1 MILMCV
7 RNQNS
12 FHIAIG
18 NCLEKRQRIVAG
30 ILRMHSAIQHEPV
43 ALNLKIVRIRADLGV
58 SGKVNEFQMR
68 FPSAS

>member
-1 MILMCV
+1 VILMCV

-43 ALNLKIVRIRADLGV
+43 PPNLKVVRIRANLGV
-58 SGKVNEFQMR
+58 PCEVYEFH
-68 FPSAS
+68 